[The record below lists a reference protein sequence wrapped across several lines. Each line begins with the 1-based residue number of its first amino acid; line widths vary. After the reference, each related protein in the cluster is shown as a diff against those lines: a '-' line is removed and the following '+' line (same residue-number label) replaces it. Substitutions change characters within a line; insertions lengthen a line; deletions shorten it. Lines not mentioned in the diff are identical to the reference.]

1 MIVTVCADKGSPGVS
16 WTATILGMTWP
27 GERVLLEA
35 DPSGGDAALRLRT
48 PEGQLLPRQPSL
60 RGLAVD
66 ARSGNLP
73 TPLLSYAH
81 PTSLGVP
88 VIPAT
93 DMRTED
99 FTLIAR
105 QWPAIAAAADRWS
118 GTVIADLGRLQEDSS
133 AGPVAA
139 VSKIVVLIARAT
151 PEGLYHLRER
161 ASTLAARL
169 GQGAHG
175 RSPLTI
181 AIVCPAREHTARLRD
196 LRVHLAAEASTST
209 VPVAGWIAEDERSM
223 QAFRAGQVTKKLI
236 SGDLFKSAREL
247 TQTLMAWWPPAAEDS
262 TPPPVA
268 RPAPGVTGV
277 SGTLGAPQ
285 MNVGGWSQ

>member
-1 MIVTVCADKGSPGVS
+1 VIVTVCADKGSPGVS
-16 WTATILGMTWP
+16 WTATVLGMVWP

-35 DPSGGDAALRLRT
+35 DPSGGDAVLRLRT
-48 PEGQLLPRQPSL
+48 TEGQLLPRQPAL

-73 TPLLSYAH
+73 MSLLSYAH
-81 PTSLGVP
+81 QTSLGVP

-105 QWPAIAAAADRWS
+105 QWPAIASAADRWP
-118 GTVIADLGRLQEDSS
+118 GTVVADLGRLQEDSS

-139 VSKIVVLIARAT
+139 ASRIVLLIARAT

-161 ASTLAARL
+161 ASALAARL

-175 RSPLTI
+175 RSPLTV
-181 AIVCPAREHTARLRD
+181 AIICPTREHTARLRD
-196 LRVHLAAEASTST
+196 VKAHLAAEASTST
-209 VPVAGWIAEDERSM
+209 VPVAGWIAEDERGV
-223 QAFRAGQVTKKLI
+223 QALRDGHVSKKVI
-236 SGDLFKSAREL
+236 NR
-247 TQTLMAWWPPAAEDS
+247 
-262 TPPPVA
+262 
-268 RPAPGVTGV
+268 
-277 SGTLGAPQ
+277 
-285 MNVGGWSQ
+285 

>member
-1 MIVTVCADKGSPGVS
+1 MIVSVCADKGSPGVS
-16 WTATILGMTWP
+16 WTATTLGMVWP

-48 PEGQLLPRQPSL
+48 PEGQLLPLQSGL

-73 TPLLSYAH
+73 TSLLDYAH
-81 PTSLGVP
+81 QTSLGLP

-99 FTLIAR
+99 FALIAR
-105 QWPAIAAAADRWS
+105 HWPAVATAVDRWP
-118 GTVIADLGRLQEDSS
+118 GAVIADLGRLQEASS

-139 VSKIVVLIARAT
+139 ASRTVLLVARCT

-161 ASTLAARL
+161 AGALAARL

-175 RSPLTI
+175 RSPLAV
-181 AIVCPAREHTARLRD
+181 AIICPARRHLARLRD
-196 LRVHLAAEASTST
+196 VKELLAAEASTST
-209 VPVAGWIAEDERSM
+209 IPVAGWIAEDERSV
-223 QAFRAGQVTKKLI
+223 QALRDGQLAKKLLG
-236 SGDLFKSAREL
+236 GDLIASAREL
-247 TQTLMAWWPPAAEDS
+247 TQTLLAWWPPIDS
-262 TPPPVA
+262 ATAQAVPSQAPMA
-268 RPAPGVTGV
+268 PATR
-277 SGTLGAPQ
+277 GAPR
-285 MNVGGWSQ
+285 MDVGGWAQ

>member
-1 MIVTVCADKGSPGVS
+1 MILTVCADKGSPGVS
-16 WTATILGMTWP
+16 WTATVLGMVWP

-48 PEGQLLPRQPSL
+48 PEGQLLPPQSGL

-73 TPLLSYAH
+73 TTLFGYAH
-81 PTSLGVP
+81 HTSLGVP

-99 FTLIAR
+99 FALIAR
-105 QWPAIAAAADRWS
+105 QWPAVATAVARWP

-139 VSKIVVLIARAT
+139 ASRIVLLIARCT

-161 ASTLAARL
+161 ASALVARL

-175 RSPLTI
+175 RSPLTV
-181 AIVCPAREHTARLRD
+181 AIICPARQRSARLRD
-196 LRVHLAAEASTST
+196 VKELLAAEASTST
-209 VPVAGWIAEDERSM
+209 IPVAGWIADDERSV
-223 QAFRAGQVTKKLI
+223 QALRDGQVTKKLLG
-236 SGDLFKSAREL
+236 GDLLVSAREL
-247 TQTLMAWWPPAAEDS
+247 AQTLLAWSPPTDPATAQAAPS
-262 TPPPVA
+262 QA
-268 RPAPGVTGV
+268 PAEAT
-277 SGTLGAPQ
+277 TRGAPR
-285 MNVGGWSQ
+285 MDVGGWSQ

>member
-1 MIVTVCADKGSPGVS
+1 VIVTVCADKGSPGVS
-16 WTATILGMTWP
+16 WTATVLGMVWP

-35 DPSGGDAALRLRT
+35 DPSGGDAVVRLRT
-48 PEGQLLPRQPSL
+48 PEGQLLARQPAL

-66 ARSGNLP
+66 ARGGNLP
-73 TPLLSYAH
+73 TSLLDYAH
-81 PTSLGVP
+81 QTSLGVP

-99 FTLIAR
+99 FALIAR
-105 QWPAIAAAADRWS
+105 QWPAVASAADRWP
-118 GTVIADLGRLQEDSS
+118 GTVIADLGRLQQDSS

-139 VSKIVVLIARAT
+139 VSTIVLLIARAT

-175 RSPLTI
+175 RSPLTV
-181 AIVCPAREHTARLRD
+181 AIICPAREHTARLRD
-196 LRVHLAAEASTST
+196 VKVHLAAEASTST
-209 VPVAGWIAEDERSM
+209 IPVAGWIAEDGRSL
-223 QAFRAGQVTKKLI
+223 QALREGQVTKKLT

-247 TQTLMAWWPPAAEDS
+247 TQTLMTWWPPAVDPA
-262 TPPPVA
+262 TQPVSW
-268 RPAPGVTGV
+268 PAPQAPAAQ
-277 SGTLGAPQ
+277 GTPGAPQ

>member
-16 WTATILGMTWP
+16 WTATILGMVWP

-35 DPSGGDAALRLRT
+35 DPSGGDAVLRLRT
-48 PEGQLLPRQPSL
+48 PEGQLLPRQPAL

-73 TPLLSYAH
+73 TSLLSYAH

-99 FTLIAR
+99 FALIAR
-105 QWPAIAAAADRWS
+105 QWPAVAAAADRWP

-139 VSKIVVLIARAT
+139 VVEDRVADRRAT
-151 PEGLYHLRER
+151 PEG
-161 ASTLAARL
+161 STTC
-169 GQGAHG
+169 GSG
-175 RSPLTI
+175 
-181 AIVCPAREHTARLRD
+181 PARSRPA
-196 LRVHLAAEASTST
+196 
-209 VPVAGWIAEDERSM
+209 
-223 QAFRAGQVTKKLI
+223 
-236 SGDLFKSAREL
+236 SAR
-247 TQTLMAWWPPAAEDS
+247 
-262 TPPPVA
+262 
-268 RPAPGVTGV
+268 APTDGRR
-277 SGTLGAPQ
+277 
-285 MNVGGWSQ
+285 

>member
-1 MIVTVCADKGSPGVS
+1 VIVSVCADKGSPGVS
-16 WTATILGMTWP
+16 WTATVLGMVWP

-48 PEGQLLPRQPSL
+48 PAGQLLPLRSGL

-73 TPLLSYAH
+73 ASLLDYAH
-81 PTSLGVP
+81 QTGLGVP

-105 QWPAIAAAADRWS
+105 QWPAVAAAVDRWP

-139 VSKIVVLIARAT
+139 ASRIVLLIARST

-161 ASTLAARL
+161 ASALVARL
-169 GQGAHG
+169 GQGTHG
-175 RSPLTI
+175 RSPLTV
-181 AIVCPAREHTARLRD
+181 AIICPARQHSTRLRD
-196 LRVHLAAEASTST
+196 VQELLAAEASTST
-209 VPVAGWIAEDERSM
+209 IPVAGWIAEDERSV
-223 QAFRAGQVTKKLI
+223 QALRDGQLTKKLLG
-236 SGDLFKSAREL
+236 GDLIASAREL
-247 TQTLMAWWPPAAEDS
+247 AQTLLAWWPPTDPATAQA
-262 TPPPVA
+262 PPSQA
-268 RPAPGVTGV
+268 RVEPATR
-277 SGTLGAPQ
+277 GAPR
-285 MNVGGWSQ
+285 MNVGGWSR

>member
-1 MIVTVCADKGSPGVS
+1 MIITVCADKGSPGVS
-16 WTATILGMTWP
+16 WTATVLGMVWP

-35 DPSGGDAALRLRT
+35 DPSGGDAVLRLRT
-48 PEGQLLPRQPSL
+48 PEGQLLPPQSGL

-73 TPLLSYAH
+73 TSLLSYAH
-81 PTSLGVP
+81 QTSLGVP

-99 FTLIAR
+99 FALIAR
-105 QWPAIAAAADRWS
+105 QWPAVATAVDRWP
-118 GTVIADLGRLQEDSS
+118 GTVIADLGRLQDDSP

-139 VSKIVVLIARAT
+139 ASRIVLLIARST

-161 ASTLAARL
+161 AAALAARL

-175 RSPLTI
+175 RSPLTV
-181 AIVCPAREHTARLRD
+181 AIICPARQHSARLRD
-196 LRVHLAAEASTST
+196 LQELLAADASTST
-209 VPVAGWIAEDERSM
+209 IPVAGWIAGDERSV
-223 QAFRAGQVTKKLI
+223 QGLRDGHVTKKLLG
-236 SGDLFKSAREL
+236 GDLLGSAREL
-247 TQTLMAWWPPAAEDS
+247 TQTLLAWWPTDPATTEVPRSQA
-262 TPPPVA
+262 PVA
-268 RPAPGVTGV
+268 PATR
-277 SGTLGAPQ
+277 GAPR

>member
-1 MIVTVCADKGSPGVS
+1 VIVTVCADKGSPGVS
-16 WTATILGMTWP
+16 WTATVLGMVWP

-35 DPSGGDAALRLRT
+35 DPSGGDAVVRMRT
-48 PEGQLLPRQPSL
+48 PEGQLLARQPAL

-73 TPLLSYAH
+73 TSLLSYSH
-81 PTSLGVP
+81 QTSLGVP

-99 FTLIAR
+99 FALIAR
-105 QWPAIAAAADRWS
+105 QWPAVATAADRWP

-139 VSKIVVLIARAT
+139 VSTIVLLIARAT

-175 RSPLTI
+175 RSPLTV
-181 AIVCPAREHTARLRD
+181 AIICPAREHTARLRD
-196 LRVHLAAEASTST
+196 VKVHLAAEASTST
-209 VPVAGWIAEDERSM
+209 IPVAGWIAEDGRSV
-223 QAFRAGQVTKKLI
+223 QALREGQVTKKLI
-236 SGDLFKSAREL
+236 GGELFKSAREL
-247 TQTLMAWWPPAAEDS
+247 SQTLMAWWPPAEHSA
-262 TPPPVA
+262 TQPVSFPTA
-268 RPAPGVTGV
+268 QAPAAPGTP
-277 SGTLGAPQ
+277 GAPR

>member
-16 WTATILGMTWP
+16 WTATALGMMWP
-27 GERVLLEA
+27 GDRVLLEA
-35 DPSGGDAALRLRT
+35 DPSGGDAALRMRT
-48 PEGQLLPRQPSL
+48 SEGHLLPPHPTL
-60 RGLAVD
+60 RSLAVD

-73 TPLLSYAH
+73 TSLLAYAH

-99 FTLIAR
+99 FAPIAR
-105 QWPAIAAAADRWS
+105 QWPAIASAADQWP

-139 VSKIVVLIARAT
+139 ASTIVLLITRAT

-161 ASTLAARL
+161 ASVLAARL
-169 GQGAHG
+169 GQGMHG

-181 AIVCPAREHTARLRD
+181 ALICPARDHSARLRD
-196 LRVHLAAEASTST
+196 VQVQLAAEATTST
-209 VPVAGWIAEDERSM
+209 IPVAGWIAKDERSV
-223 QAFRAGQVTKKLI
+223 QALRAGQLTKKVVG
-236 SGDLFKSAREL
+236 GDLLASAREL
-247 TQTLMAWWPPAAEDS
+247 IHTLTSWWPPIQA
-262 TPPPVA
+262 PPPRQAHGTPIVA
-268 RPAPGVTGV
+268 GLV
-277 SGTLGAPQ
+277 GAPAR
-285 MNVGGWSQ
+285 NVGGWPQ

>member
-1 MIVTVCADKGSPGVS
+1 MIVSVCADKGSPGVS
-16 WTATILGMTWP
+16 WTATVLGMVWP

-48 PEGQLLPRQPSL
+48 PEGQLLPPRPGL

-73 TPLLSYAH
+73 TSLLDYAH
-81 PTSLGVP
+81 QTSLGVP

-99 FTLIAR
+99 FALIAR
-105 QWPAIAAAADRWS
+105 QWPAVATAVDRWP

-139 VSKIVVLIARAT
+139 ASRIVLLVARST

-161 ASTLAARL
+161 AGALVARL

-175 RSPLTI
+175 RSSLAV
-181 AIVCPAREHTARLRD
+181 AIICPAWQRSARLRD
-196 LRVHLAAEASTST
+196 VKQLLAAEASTST
-209 VPVAGWIAEDERSM
+209 IPVAGWIPDDERSV
-223 QAFRAGQVTKKLI
+223 QALRDGRVTKKLLG
-236 SGDLFKSAREL
+236 GDLLGSAREL
-247 TQTLMAWWPPAAEDS
+247 AQTLLAWWPPTDSATAEAPPSAAS
-262 TPPPVA
+262 VVA
-268 RPAPGVTGV
+268 APR
-277 SGTLGAPQ
+277 GALR
-285 MNVGGWSQ
+285 MDVGGWSQ